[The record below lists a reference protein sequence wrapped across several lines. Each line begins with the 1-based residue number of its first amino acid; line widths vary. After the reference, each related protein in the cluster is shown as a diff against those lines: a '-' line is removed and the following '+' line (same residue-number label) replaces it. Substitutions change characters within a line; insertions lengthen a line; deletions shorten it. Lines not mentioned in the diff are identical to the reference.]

1 MAVALKEKAP
11 TDPAALKNW
20 RADEQAKERSKRDK
34 EKSELGTLWS
44 RRDFLGVLGWAGF
57 GAFSLIGLLAAVRS
71 AFPRVLFLPPSKF
84 KAGLP
89 DDYVVG
95 EVSEKF
101 KQDFRTWIIR
111 TKAGFYAIFAKC
123 THLGCTPRW
132 LKTEQKFKCPCHG
145 SGYYISG
152 LNFEGPAPRP
162 MDRFKIY
169 VGDDGQLVVD
179 KSVVYTM
186 EPGVDP
192 NEQFPDSILKIA

>member
-1 MAVALKEKAP
+1 MAAAASKGKAP
-11 TDPAALKNW
+11 VDEAELKRW
-20 RADEQAKERSKRDK
+20 RNEEQAKERSKRER
-34 EKSELGTLWS
+34 EKAELGSLWS
-44 RRDFLGVLGWAGF
+44 RRDFLGRLGWGGF
-57 GAFSLIGLLAAVRS
+57 TAFSLVGLLAAVRS

-89 DDYVVG
+89 GDYVIG
-95 EVSEKF
+95 EVSEKY
-101 KQDFRTWIIR
+101 KQDYRTWIIR
-111 TKAGFYAIFAKC
+111 TKAGYYAIFAKC

-132 LKTEQKFKCPCHG
+132 LATEQKFKCPCHG

-169 VGDDGQLVVD
+169 VAEDGQLEVD
-179 KSVVYTM
+179 KAVVYRM

-192 NEQFPDSILKIA
+192 NEQHPESILKV

>member
-1 MAVALKEKAP
+1 MAAQPKYFTGDDLSKWRKDQQQLEK
-11 TDPAALKNW
+11 
-20 RADEQAKERSKRDK
+20 QKRQR
-34 EKSELGTLWS
+34 ENVQLATLWS
-44 RRDFLGVLGWAGF
+44 RRDFLGKLGWTGF
-57 GAFSLIGLLAAVRS
+57 CVFSVIAFLCFIRS

-89 DDYVVG
+89 TDYLAG
-95 EVSEKF
+95 QVSDKF
-101 KQDFRTWIIR
+101 LHDYRTWIIR
-111 TKAGFYAIFAKC
+111 TKLGFYAIFAKC

-132 LKTEQKFKCPCHG
+132 LKSEQKFKCPCHG

-179 KSVVYTM
+179 KSVIYVM

-192 NEQFPDSILKIA
+192 NEQYPESILKV